1 MAKLIQSVEFFVVG
15 GPVQPDR
22 SCYVERR
29 ADQDLI
35 DAIVEQ
41 RFAYVL
47 AARGMGKT
55 SLMLRTSRT
64 LRTEQQLTAVVDLG
78 QIGAHGE
85 GADPS
90 RWFYSV
96 AHRIL
101 REIRLKFD
109 LQSWWQERSA
119 FAADQRF
126 ADFLWEVV
134 LDNTSEPITVLF
146 DEVEHIRQLSF
157 ATDFFA
163 AIRNC
168 YSLRVSE
175 PDFARLNFVVFGALP
190 AGRLCPDA
198 AVSPFLIGESIELAD
213 FTTEECYRLEP
224 GFGLDAEAAYGII
237 DRIYAWTHGQP
248 YLTQKLARAVARRGA
263 RLEDVERS
271 VHDLFLSTNAAVE
284 EPQLSHMRAILS
296 ARGPATRPALQ
307 TLRRLSRGTG
317 SVMGA
322 PLQAQDA
329 LLMAGLVR
337 REESGAIVIRNR
349 IYAQVFTEKWA
360 RTAMPFNWR
369 GVGVAA
375 GVALLCA
382 LIPYWYVNYLPRPFV
397 HVLSDPEAQFADA
410 ENAYSR
416 LHRLPGFAGA
426 ADNLFAEVLARRS
439 RQSQTLEEVIAT
451 DAALRELPGR
461 EEFAGGLLGEFWLRR
476 AQRAVNSEDRDA
488 ALAYAAAASPGKPE
502 SAALE
507 IAQLVGEDYLRLQ
520 SSVHLPFA
528 PTHWAADWS
537 RGALAV
543 IEADKRARTVSFA
556 ETLPSGLPASPSVA
570 LTALQH
576 VPLIREL
583 SVDSE
588 GSAGR
593 FTLVLVADHAQPSDL
608 TVTLAAPNGAAV
620 TVPLSDELRSD
631 DGFTIGAGALAALAD
646 EPRQGVWRLTIVDGQ
661 AGNAGALHR
670 WSLMFSGASETWLG
684 APVSGIAIPDPQRTE
699 EVQIDVSRDGTLA
712 VARPLAA
719 TGSASLALWNLP
731 FGQLIR
737 DIRLDRLPDVVE
749 ITPDGTHL
757 LVQAADELAV
767 WSVATGEL
775 TARIRTQTAF
785 LLPPALS
792 AEGSYV
798 AIAERVDGAAPLY
811 SLLRIEDGALVASV
825 DGARDV
831 TGWVLG
837 PEARYLALLLPRRRI
852 DIMNPRRGSIVAEL
866 ELQRAPQRVLP
877 ISGADALVTVEE
889 DGDVLVWRFE
899 ATPNGLELR
908 ENWMAGTTSDAASL
922 SVADSATALAF
933 AARADNVVVHDLSRQ
948 RAPLVV
954 RTGRPGTDIRT
965 QFSTDGDTLLTGS
978 GDLLRAWSLSDWSIE
993 DAERLDLSA
1002 LALGAEG
1009 RIAAVGLAEGYV
1021 RARSLAALDVQDTA
1035 SVDYIGHRGRVTAL
1049 ALNVA
1054 QNLIASGGDDGVA
1067 RVWNLA
1073 TVSPT
1078 DALMRHPEGPVAA
1091 LALSR
1096 GGEWLLSA
1104 APGAARLW
1112 RLPSGELAAEYPI
1125 NGRITSI
1132 AFAPSGQQFAIG
1144 DSAGNVLV
1152 AAPGATE
1159 PVAAWRADSAVSALA
1174 FSLDG
1179 RYVAS
1184 GDDRGTLRFWPL
1196 VPAAAALEPYR
1207 FVRAVRWLSFD
1218 ASAIEGPGLT
1228 VQTEQWLHRMRI
1240 VDDAPI
1246 VEHSRLL
1253 PPDLEPGAAPVA
1265 GAGEDVWR
1273 LVGGIDLGRLTATDV
1288 DFAPPSADAVAAAD
1302 TALLERDW
1310 PRALGMALDP
1320 DGNAVPVIR

>member
-64 LRTEQQLTAVVDLG
+64 LRSEQQLTAVVDLG

-101 REIRLKFD
+101 REIRLKYD

-119 FAADQRF
+119 FTADQRF

-134 LDNTSEPITVLF
+134 LDNTKEPITILF
-146 DEVEHIRQLSF
+146 DEVEHIRQLTF
-157 ATDFFA
+157 AMDFFA

-175 PDFARLNFVVFGALP
+175 PEFARLNFVVFGAVP
-190 AGRLCPDA
+190 AGRLCPDP
-198 AVSPFLIGESIELAD
+198 AVSPFLIGDSIELDD
-213 FTTEECYRLEP
+213 FTLDECYRLEP
-224 GFGLDAEAAYGII
+224 GFGLDSEAAYGLI
-237 DRIYAWTHGQP
+237 DRIYGWTHGQP
-248 YLTQKLARAVARRGA
+248 YLTQKLARAVTRRGG

-271 VHDLFLSTNAAVE
+271 VQDLFLAPNAALE
-284 EPQLSHMRAILS
+284 EPQLSHMRALLS

-307 TLRRLSRGTG
+307 TLRRLTRGNGT
-317 SVMGA
+317 VAGA
-322 PLQAQDA
+322 PLQAQEK
-329 LLMAGLVR
+329 LMMAGVVR
-337 REESGAIVIRNR
+337 REENGALAIRNR

-360 RTAMPFNWR
+360 RSAMPFNWR

-375 GVALLCA
+375 GVALLCVLA
-382 LIPYWYVNYLPRPFV
+382 PYWYMNDLPRPYV
-397 HVLSDPEAQFADA
+397 QVLENAAAPYADA
-410 ENAYSR
+410 DDAYAR
-416 LHRLPGFAGA
+416 LHRLPGFAGR
-426 ADNLFAEVLARRS
+426 ADELFTQVLARRS
-439 RQSQTLEEVIAT
+439 RESQTPDEVMGV
-451 DAALRELPGR
+451 DAMLRALPGR
-461 EEFAGGLLGEFWLRR
+461 EAFADGLLGEFWLRR
-476 AQRAVNSEDRDA
+476 TKLAVDAEERDA
-488 ALAYAAAASPGKPE
+488 AIAYAAAAAEGQPE
-502 SAALE
+502 LAAIE
-507 IAQLVGEDYLRLQ
+507 IAHLVGDDYTRLQ

-528 PTHWAADWS
+528 PTRWAADWS

-543 IEADKRARTVSFA
+543 IEAGKRARTVSFA
-556 ETLPSGLPASPSVA
+556 QSLPMGLPVSPSVP
-570 LTALQH
+570 LTALLH

-593 FTLVLVADHAQPSDL
+593 FTLELVADHAQASDL
-608 TVTLAAPNGAAV
+608 TVTLAAPNGVAV
-620 TVPLSDELRSD
+620 TVPLSDELRTEN
-631 DGFTIGAGALAALAD
+631 GFTIGARALSALAD
-646 EPRQGVWRLTIVDGQ
+646 EPRQGVWRFTIVDGQ
-661 AGNAGALHR
+661 AGNAGVLHR
-670 WSLMFSGASETWLG
+670 WSLNFSGASETWLG
-684 APVSGIAIPDPQRTE
+684 APVSGIAIPDPLRTE
-699 EVQIDVSRDGTLA
+699 EVQIDVSRNGTLA

-719 TGSASLALWNLP
+719 TASASLALWNLP

-737 DIRLDRLPDVVE
+737 DMRLDGLPDAVE
-749 ITPDGTHL
+749 ISPDGTHI
-757 LVQAADELAV
+757 LVQAADELTV
-767 WSVATGEL
+767 WSVETGEP
-775 TARIRTQTAF
+775 TARIRTQTEF

-798 AIAERVDGAAPLY
+798 AIAERVDGAKPLY

-825 DGARDV
+825 DGSLDV
-831 TGWVLG
+831 SAWVLG
-837 PEARYLALLLPRRRI
+837 PEARYLALLLPRRHI

-877 ISGADALVTVEE
+877 ITGEDALVTVEE
-889 DGDVLVWRFE
+889 GGSVRIWRFE
-899 ATPNGLELR
+899 ATPSGLALR
-908 ENWMAGTTSDAASL
+908 ESWMAGTTSDARSL
-922 SVADSATALAF
+922 SVADSASALAYV
-933 AARADNVVVHDLSRQ
+933 ARADNVVVHDLARQ
-948 RAPLVV
+948 RAPLLL
-954 RTGRPGTDIRT
+954 RTGRPGSDVRT
-965 QFSTDGDTLLTGS
+965 QFSADGGTLLTGS
-978 GDLLRAWSLSDWSIE
+978 GDLIRAWSLADWALAPA
-993 DAERLDLSA
+993 DRLDVSA

-1009 RIAAVGLAEGYV
+1009 RVAALGLADGYV
-1021 RARSLAALDVQDTA
+1021 RARSLAALDSEDAT
-1035 SVDYIGHRGRVTAL
+1035 SVDYIGHRGRVSAL

-1067 RVWNLA
+1067 RIWNLA

-1078 DALMRHPEGPVAA
+1078 DALMRHPEGPVTA

-1112 RLPSGELAAEYPI
+1112 RLPEGELAAEYPI

-1132 AFAPSGQQFAIG
+1132 AFAPDGERFAIG

-1152 AAPGATE
+1152 AAPGEAE
-1159 PVAAWRADSAVSALA
+1159 PVAAWRADSAVTALA
-1174 FSLDG
+1174 FAPG
-1179 RYVAS
+1179 GHYVAS
-1184 GDDRGTLRFWPL
+1184 GDDRGALRFW
-1196 VPAAAALEPYR
+1196 ALDVLAPTLETYN
-1207 FVRAVRWLSFD
+1207 FARAVRWLMFD
-1218 ASAIEGPGLT
+1218 SAPEGLQGLT
-1228 VQTEQWLHRMRI
+1228 VQTEQWLHRLQI
-1240 VDDAPI
+1240 AESGVA

-1253 PPDLEPGAAPVA
+1253 PPDLEPGAAPL
-1265 GAGEDVWR
+1265 AGEADSWR
-1273 LVGGIDLGRLTATDV
+1273 LVGGMDVGRLMATDV
-1288 DFAPPSADAVAAAD
+1288 DFASDAAGASPAQMS
-1302 TALLERDW
+1302 LLDLDW
-1310 PRALGMALDP
+1310 RLALGMTLDP
-1320 DGNAVPVIR
+1320 AGNAVPVIR